1 MNTLHDLLNFIL
13 HLDQNLVA
21 LVTQYGVWIY
31 ALLFAIIFCET
42 GLVVLPL
49 LPGDSLLFSA
59 GIVASG
65 TEQALNIHWLFLL
78 LVLASVAGNTLNY
91 TIGRWLGPQIFHSK
105 KSFWF
110 NPAHLTEAH
119 KFCERHGG
127 KAIVIARFVPIIRTF
142 APFVAGIGY
151 MNRRRFFSYNLAG
164 ALLWIGSL
172 LYISYWFGNL
182 PIIKNHFSTIILSIV
197 VLSLLPPAVIFL
209 KRKCV

>member
-13 HLDQNLVA
+13 HLDQNLVV
-21 LVTQYGVWIY
+21 LVTQYGAWVY

-91 TIGRWLGPQIFHSK
+91 TIGRWLGP
-105 KSFWF
+105 
-110 NPAHLTEAH
+110 
-119 KFCERHGG
+119 
-127 KAIVIARFVPIIRTF
+127 
-142 APFVAGIGY
+142 
-151 MNRRRFFSYNLAG
+151 
-164 ALLWIGSL
+164 
-172 LYISYWFGNL
+172 
-182 PIIKNHFSTIILSIV
+182 
-197 VLSLLPPAVIFL
+197 
-209 KRKCV
+209 